1 MTKGYF
7 LHIGDDTTCGGK
19 ILTGSATLRF
29 HEIPD
34 ARVGDKVTCGKFM
47 GIFDIVGGLPKRRN
61 EGLLLAGTLHSVS
74 SCPCRATFIPS
85 IENGYQKRAVILPEL
100 PDLFGGNDPE
110 DEVEQYGQSAKRKK
124 KPEQDAFST
133 SNEKEAGNKTP
144 PPKKKREI
152 TLTIGVFFDG
162 TGNNAIN
169 VENMINAVSGEH
181 FDINSSDAQ
190 SILAES
196 VKVKKGLTG
205 FGASSYT
212 SYYSNIHWLNILYK
226 TDVSVDTGM
235 AQQAIYIEG
244 IGTDAGKSDSMT
256 GKGLGT
262 SDAGVIAKTDNA
274 VISLPGTI
282 QKAVTELI
290 KNLND
295 EELIINAL
303 EFDIFGFSRGAAAAR
318 HFANRVQSEELAIID
333 AIRTGLGKVEYHGA
347 PAGKTRFIGI
357 FDTVAAIGT
366 PANGLNPH
374 SADTGDVNIVLHP
387 GVAEKVF
394 QITAQNEFRY
404 NFALNSV
411 KPAWPEL
418 ALPGCHSDIG
428 GGYLPVEVENLF
440 LTRPLGETVLLEKP
454 DYETQV
460 YQQTIKN
467 RELLAVTPGID
478 YIVRNSEII
487 NKTWFD
493 DKMPQDRYG
502 NFQKRSF
509 AALLLNKRLVK
520 NDWSKVVLRVML
532 DAAQDAGVLFDPI
545 RETNENIRLPF
556 ELLTYCD
563 KAITLGRLTRN
574 GKTMAAFTAGE
585 IELIAKDYIHCS
597 ANWDAVETDGNG
609 NIKGG
614 AAVANVIFT
623 NRPDENWIRTEYNM
637 DGKQI

>member
-1 MTKGYF
+1 M
-7 LHIGDDTTCGGK
+7 
-19 ILTGSATLRF
+19 
-29 HEIPD
+29 
-34 ARVGDKVTCGKFM
+34 
-47 GIFDIVGGLPKRRN
+47 
-61 EGLLLAGTLHSVS
+61 
-74 SCPCRATFIPS
+74 
-85 IENGYQKRAVILPEL
+85 
-100 PDLFGGNDPE
+100 
-110 DEVEQYGQSAKRKK
+110 
-124 KPEQDAFST
+124 
-133 SNEKEAGNKTP
+133 
-144 PPKKKREI
+144 
-152 TLTIGVFFDG
+152 
-162 TGNNAIN
+162 
-169 VENMINAVSGEH
+169 
-181 FDINSSDAQ
+181 
-190 SILAES
+190 
-196 VKVKKGLTG
+196 
-205 FGASSYT
+205 
-212 SYYSNIHWLNILYK
+212 LYK
-226 TDVSVDTGM
+226 TDISVDTGI

-262 SDAGVIAKTDNA
+262 SDTGVIAKTDNA
-274 VISLPGTI
+274 VILLPDKI
-282 QKAVTELI
+282 QQAVTELI

-295 EELIINAL
+295 EQLIINAL

-318 HFANRVQSEELAIID
+318 HFANRVQSEERAIID
-333 AIRTGLGKVEYHGA
+333 AIRKGLGKVEYHGA

-440 LTRPLGETVLLEKP
+440 LTRPLAETVLLEKP
-454 DYETQV
+454 DYETHV

-467 RELLAVTPGID
+467 RESLAVTPGID
-478 YIVRNSEII
+478 SIVRNSIVI
-487 NKTWFD
+487 NKIWSD

-509 AALLLNKRLVK
+509 AALLLSKRLVK

-545 RETNENIRLPF
+545 DPQNPDLKIVPD
-556 ELLTYCD
+556 LLVYSS
-563 KAITLGRLTRN
+563 KAVALGKLTRT
-574 GKTMAAFTAGE
+574 GKTMAAFTSDE

-597 ANWDAVETDGNG
+597 ANWDAVEMDSNG
-609 NIKGG
+609 NIKGSTS
-614 AAVANVIFT
+614 VANVIFT

>member
-29 HEIPD
+29 HEIPG

-85 IENGYQKRAVILPEL
+85 IENGYQKRAVMLPEL
-100 PDLFGGNDPE
+100 PDLFGDNDPE
-110 DEVEQYGQSAKRKK
+110 DEVEQYGQSAKHKK
-124 KPEQDAFST
+124 NPEQEQEIPSG
-133 SNEKEAGNKTP
+133 SNDDKAEKDSSAP
-144 PPKKKREI
+144 PKKREI
-152 TLTIGVFFDG
+152 TLTIGMFFDG

-169 VENMINAVSGEH
+169 VENMIGAVSGEH
-181 FDINSSDAQ
+181 FDINSADAQ

-205 FGASSYT
+205 FGSSSYT
-212 SYYSNIHWLNILYK
+212 SYYSNIHWLNVLYK
-226 TDVSVDTGM
+226 IRFPNDSKKVQS
-235 AQQAIYIEG
+235 AIYIEG
-244 IGTDAGKSDSMT
+244 IGTSDGEPDDIM
-256 GKGLGT
+256 GKGLGA
-262 SDAGVIAKTDNA
+262 SDTGVIAKTDRA
-274 VISLPGTI
+274 ISELAGKIQRTISELTQSLDEYVLVI
-282 QKAVTELI
+282 KALQ
-290 KNLND
+290 L
-295 EELIINAL
+295 
-303 EFDIFGFSRGAAAAR
+303 DIFGFSRGAAAAR
-318 HFANRVQSEELAIID
+318 HFANRVQSEEREIID
-333 AIRTGLGKVEYHGA
+333 AIHKGLGKVEYHGA

-440 LTRPLGETVLLEKP
+440 LTRPLAETVLLEKP

-478 YIVRNSEII
+478 SIVRNSEII

-493 DKMPQDRYG
+493 EKMPQDRYG

-532 DAAQDAGVLFDPI
+532 DAAQDAGVLF
-545 RETNENIRLPF
+545 E
-556 ELLTYCD
+556 
-563 KAITLGRLTRN
+563 
-574 GKTMAAFTAGE
+574 
-585 IELIAKDYIHCS
+585 
-597 ANWDAVETDGNG
+597 
-609 NIKGG
+609 
-614 AAVANVIFT
+614 
-623 NRPDENWIRTEYNM
+623 
-637 DGKQI
+637 